1 MIGVGDLLSYGK
13 IGWGAVS
20 GVDAFAN
27 ALAQYSVK
35 LVLRSKSIDAEAAA
49 DIVERAQA
57 AVPRDSGRLFGG
69 IQAQLADDV
78 WTVSASAIN
87 PRGRFDMDYAFLVE
101 HGTQAG
107 VRGGRRGGT
116 VQVGGRSRAGAF
128 NPETGR
134 RYRVANANRTSAR
147 THPGTQPQPY
157 FYPAVDAVMEERG
170 QRQAETLNEPL

>member
-1 MIGVGDLLSYGK
+1 MGVGDLLSYGR
-13 IGWGAVS
+13 IGWGFVS

-69 IQAQLADDV
+69 IEAQLADDV
-78 WTVSASAIN
+78 WTVTASAIN
-87 PRGRFDMDYAFLVE
+87 PRGRFEMDYAFLVE

-107 VRGGRRGGT
+107 ERGGRRGGT
-116 VQVGGRSRAGAF
+116 VAGRSRAGAF

-134 RYRVANANRTSAR
+134 RYRVANASRRSAR

-170 QRQAETLNEPL
+170 QRLAETLNEPL

>member
-1 MIGVGDLLSYGK
+1 MGIGDLLSYGR
-13 IGWGAVS
+13 IGWGAIS
-20 GVDAFAN
+20 GVDAFAQ

-35 LVLRSKSIDAEAAA
+35 LVLRSKDIDAEAAA

-69 IQAQLADDV
+69 IQAQLADGV
-78 WTVSASAIN
+78 WTVTASAIN
-87 PRGRFDMDYAFLVE
+87 PRGRFEMDYAFLVE

-107 VRGGRRGGT
+107 ERGGRRGGS
-116 VQVGGRSRAGAF
+116 VQVGGRSRAGGF

-134 RYRVANANRTSAR
+134 RYRVANANRRSAR

-157 FYPAVDAVMEERG
+157 FWPAVNAVAEERALA
-170 QRQAETLNEPL
+170 QAEILNETL